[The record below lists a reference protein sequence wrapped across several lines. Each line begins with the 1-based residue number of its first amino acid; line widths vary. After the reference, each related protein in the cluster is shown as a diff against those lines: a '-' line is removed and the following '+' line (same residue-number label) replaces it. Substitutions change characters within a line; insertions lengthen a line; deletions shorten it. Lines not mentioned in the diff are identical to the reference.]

1 MNLQVSF
8 HFVTWCRNSFSSFSS
23 SSSRSFSSSSSRL
36 LNWSQFL
43 SSSIMTSLQLVSL
56 FGLSVAVLTLCRDFD
71 LEAVRHDVEEKRAKR
86 EAALEAVRRYFEEKE
101 HAERRRRVLEDEWRA
116 DLEASRRRFREG
128 LRRVRRE
135 MTEKAAP
142 EHVPEKPT
150 DPVAPEK
157 IQTVSSAEGRCD
169 EVMREGRRLR
179 KPPAESPIALN
190 TSRPIVSKHLAPNE
204 LHVPPAFSCCSWC
217 RFNVFAESV
226 SHWLT
231 PPSTLQLLFLLIPLT
246 ASLSLHHTVLQQ
258 QVQISTPSPPPH
270 RLMYWTSRGSLEGL
284 PPTMSELRVV
294 LLGNRWSE
302 RSSVGNIIL
311 KNSEFNSEEEPD
323 RCLRARGQWDQKA
336 VVVIN
341 SPDLLHPNI
350 PHHKLTEFVKECVS
364 LSAPGP
370 HVFLLVLQPEDFTEE
385 QRQRLCRVMRLFSDQ
400 S

>member
-204 LHVPPAFSCCSWC
+204 LHVPPAF
-217 RFNVFAESV
+217 
-226 SHWLT
+226 
-231 PPSTLQLLFLLIPLT
+231 
-246 ASLSLHHTVLQQ
+246 
-258 QVQISTPSPPPH
+258 TPSPPPH

-385 QRQRLCRVMRLFSDQ
+385 QRQRLCRTNTSVERGATSCRVQFTELLLF
-400 S
+400 